1 MDSIFG
7 LDSANNSSE
16 DLELLTTVYDEISLA
31 CVKSILRDAEIPYL
45 VKQRGS
51 GSSVRIIAGYS
62 IFGADIFVL
71 RETLETA
78 QALIAPV
85 DEDELVEEAEETN
98 EEENA

>member
-7 LDSANNSSE
+7 LDSAKNSFE

-31 CVKSILRDAEIPYL
+31 CIKSILRDAEIPYL

-62 IFGADIFVL
+62 IFGADVFVL

-78 QALIAPV
+78 QALIAPAEEA
-85 DEDELVEEAEETN
+85 DESEEAEE
-98 EEENA
+98 ENA

>member
-7 LDSANNSSE
+7 LDSAKNTSE

-31 CVKSILRDAEIPYL
+31 CIKSILRDAEVPYL

-62 IFGADIFVL
+62 IFGADVFVL
-71 RETLETA
+71 RETLELA
-78 QALIAPV
+78 KALIEPA
-85 DEDELVEEAEETN
+85 ESEAEEAEE
-98 EEENA
+98 E

>member
-7 LDSANNSSE
+7 LDSAKNTNE

-31 CVKSILRDAEIPYL
+31 CIKSILRDAEVPYL

-62 IFGADIFVL
+62 IFGADVFVL
-71 RETLETA
+71 RETLELA
-78 QALIAPV
+78 KALIAPA
-85 DEDELVEEAEETN
+85 DEDENETEEAEE
-98 EEENA
+98 E

>member
-7 LDSANNSSE
+7 LDSTRNTSE

-62 IFGADIFVL
+62 IFGADVFVL
-71 RETLETA
+71 RETLELA
-78 QALIAPV
+78 SALIAPP
-85 DEDELVEEAEETN
+85 EETEAEEAEE
-98 EEENA
+98 ENA

>member
-7 LDSANNSSE
+7 LDSARNTSE

-31 CVKSILRDAEIPYL
+31 CIKSILRDAEVPYL

-71 RETLETA
+71 RETLELA
-78 QALIAPV
+78 KALIAPA
-85 DEDELVEEAEETN
+85 EDSEIEAEEAEE
-98 EEENA
+98 E

>member
-7 LDSANNSSE
+7 LDSAKNTNE

-71 RETLETA
+71 RQTLELA
-78 QALIAPV
+78 QALIAPP
-85 DEDELVEEAEETN
+85 EETDEADET
-98 EEENA
+98 EEEDA

>member
-7 LDSANNSSE
+7 LDSARNNDE
-16 DLELLTTVYDEISLA
+16 KLELLTTVYDEISLA

-71 RETLETA
+71 RETLELA

-85 DEDELVEEAEETN
+85 DDEEAEEA
-98 EEENA
+98 EEE

>member
-7 LDSANNSSE
+7 LDSAKNTNE

-31 CVKSILRDAEIPYL
+31 CVKSILHDAEIPYL

-71 RETLETA
+71 RQTLELA
-78 QALIAPV
+78 QALIAPPEET
-85 DEDELVEEAEETN
+85 DEADEAEE
-98 EEENA
+98 EDA

>member
-7 LDSANNSSE
+7 LDSTKNTNE

-71 RETLETA
+71 RETLELA
-78 QALIAPV
+78 SALIAPAE
-85 DEDELVEEAEETN
+85 DTEDEAEEEAEE
-98 EEENA
+98 E

>member
-7 LDSANNSSE
+7 LDSAKNTNE

-31 CVKSILRDAEIPYL
+31 CIKSILRDAEVPYL

-62 IFGADIFVL
+62 IFGADVFVL
-71 RETLETA
+71 RETLELA
-78 QALIAPV
+78 QALIAPA
-85 DEDELVEEAEETN
+85 DEDENETEEAEE
-98 EEENA
+98 E

>member
-7 LDSANNSSE
+7 LDSAKNTNE

-71 RETLETA
+71 RQTLELA
-78 QALIAPV
+78 QALIAPP
-85 DEDELVEEAEETN
+85 EETDESDDT
-98 EEENA
+98 EEEDA

>member
-7 LDSANNSSE
+7 LDSAKNTSE

-31 CVKSILRDAEIPYL
+31 CIKSILRDAEIPYL

-71 RETLETA
+71 RETLELA
-78 QALIAPV
+78 AALIAPA
-85 DEDELVEEAEETN
+85 EDAEDGSQEAEE
-98 EEENA
+98 E